1 MTAQISLAVDGAC
14 SGNPGP
20 GGWGAIILQ
29 NEQII
34 KELSGFAAC
43 TTNNRME
50 LQAAIEGIKFTQTLS
65 KNFLVITDSLYVKEG
80 ITKWI
85 YSWQKTN
92 WKGGKIKNIEL
103 WQTLNSLNKSANISW
118 QWVKGHSGHCYN
130 ERADFLA
137 RAEIKKNT

>member
-1 MTAQISLAVDGAC
+1 MISLVVDGAC

-20 GGWGAIILQ
+20 GGWGAIIVQ
-29 NEQII
+29 NKEII
-34 KELSGFAAC
+34 KELSGFSPS

-50 LQAAIEGIKFTQTLS
+50 LQAAIEGIQFTKTLS
-65 KNFLVITDSLYVKEG
+65 KNFLLITDSIYVKDG

-92 WKGGKIKNIEL
+92 WNAGKIKNIEL
-103 WQTLNSLNKSANISW
+103 WQTLNSLNRQATITW
-118 QWVKGHSGHCYN
+118 EWVKGHSGHLYN

-137 RAEIKKNT
+137 REEIKKNT